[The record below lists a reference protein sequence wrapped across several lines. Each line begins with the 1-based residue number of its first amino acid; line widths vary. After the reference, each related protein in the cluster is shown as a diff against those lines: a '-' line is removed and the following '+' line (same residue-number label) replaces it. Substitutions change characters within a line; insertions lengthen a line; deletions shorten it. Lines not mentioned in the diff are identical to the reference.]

1 MGHLSLLRRRPAFRL
16 LFLATVGSGLGTML
30 AVVALTIDVWD
41 RTHSGTWVSALLIV
55 DFLPAIVIGLLL
67 GPILD
72 RYPRRALMI
81 GSDLTRAAIF
91 VALVFA
97 PNVYWI
103 VALAAVAGFATGF
116 FRPAV
121 YAGLPNLVEES
132 ELGRANSLLLATEN
146 ATWAIGPLLSGL
158 LVAAS
163 SPDVAYWVNAATFV
177 FSALLVV
184 RIAASQLQALTV
196 PSRGHWRD
204 LGDGFSL
211 VRRSRPLL
219 AVLVA
224 WSIAMLGNAAVNVA
238 EIALAKDVF
247 DGGDFGFGLLVAV
260 SGVGLVAG
268 AAGAAPA
275 LERRKLNAVYASG
288 FALMGIGVALAAA
301 APSLWVALVFVFAY
315 GVGNGGANVCNPLLV
330 QLGAPDELR
339 GRAFTLI
346 MSVNFAVLG
355 LAMAAA
361 GPLTNAIGA
370 RWVWGVGAISYAAAF
385 FAAAALAPPTRQP
398 APDERETAELV
409 LEEPVVAVHGGPLQG
424 Q

>member
-1 MGHLSLLRRRPAFRL
+1 MGQLTLLRRHPAFRL
-16 LFLATVGSGLGTML
+16 LFLATFGSGLGTML

-41 RTHSGTWVSALLIV
+41 RTHSGTWVGALLIV
-55 DFLPAIVIGLLL
+55 DFLPAILIGLLL

-72 RYPRRALMI
+72 RYSRRALMV
-81 GSDLTRAAIF
+81 GSDVARAALF
-91 VALVFA
+91 VGLVFA
-97 PNVYWI
+97 PDAYWI
-103 VALAAVAGFATGF
+103 VGLAGLTGFATGF

-121 YAGLPNLVEES
+121 YAGLPNLVDES
-132 ELGRANSLLLATEN
+132 ELGRANSLLQTTEN

-184 RIAASQLQALTV
+184 RIAPTQLQAMAV

-204 LGDGFSL
+204 LGDGFAF

-224 WSIAMLGNAAVNVA
+224 WSIAMIGNAAVNVA
-238 EIALAKDVF
+238 EVVLAKDVL
-247 DGGDFGFGLLVAV
+247 DGGDFGFGVLVAA

-268 AAGAAPA
+268 AAITASA
-275 LERRKLNAVYASG
+275 LERWKLNSVYASG
-288 FALMGIGVALAAA
+288 FALMGVGVALAAA
-301 APSLWVALVFVFAY
+301 SPSIWVALVFVFVY
-315 GVGNGGANVCNPLLV
+315 GFGNGGANVCNPLLV
-330 QLGAPDELR
+330 QIGAPDELR

-370 RWVWGVGAISYAAAF
+370 RWVWGVGAISYAFAF
-385 FAAAALAPPTRQP
+385 VAAAALAPTTRQP
-398 APDERETAELV
+398 APGEREAAALV
-409 LEEPVVAVHGGPLQG
+409 REEPAVAVPGGPLQG